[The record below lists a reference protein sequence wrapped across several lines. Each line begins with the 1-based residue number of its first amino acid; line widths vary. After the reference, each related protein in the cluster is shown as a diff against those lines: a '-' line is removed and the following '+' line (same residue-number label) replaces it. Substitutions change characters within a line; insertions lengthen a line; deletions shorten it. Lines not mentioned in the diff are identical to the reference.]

1 MFVNTENFREAAIHF
16 DKYGRYADGDYQS
29 WEWEDYWKQEHDR
42 VNNGYEVGGVKIT
55 GKHYLYLNYGRIMLN
70 EVKDQNTDGY
80 SKGRKQKAD
89 RIEFFPSFWDED
101 YALFWTWEIA
111 ENGISMTEMSKV
123 NAPLTIPIVMTEEN
137 LSGGKNHLWLKP
149 RGVGASWKGAI
160 IPIHRQFFGKDNNTF
175 LVAHEN
181 KYLTDDGLFDKYK
194 FQRNFLLANATGFS
208 RSFSKLDNKDLHY
221 RASRWEKTV
230 TSDLVEKG
238 KRTSVYGLTIN
249 GKPDNVRG
257 KRGSFVYEEFGSF
270 PQAHVTWGVAQ
281 QSVEQE
287 GIVFGTQYGFG
298 TGGDEGIGI
307 ESIDLMFRDTETY
320 NLLQFKDQWSEM
332 YRGEKCAYFTPATQS
347 VTFRDKDGNTD
358 TKKSLEY
365 IMSERAV
372 KANATDPKALPKYCA
387 EKPLTPE
394 EALSS
399 GDQNIFPTDLL
410 MKREA
415 YLKLTKEH
423 LNVVSYGM
431 LENTERGL
439 RFKIDEKGRRSYEK
453 YPVKPADSADSVV
466 AMLHQ
471 PYKIKGHVPDNLYR
485 ISIDAYRF
493 DDTTGDSL
501 GSIIV
506 IENPNKFTPYK
517 GDRIVAW
524 YHARPNKEDEF
535 SKVAYYLAEYYNA
548 KIAIENDEPGD
559 IIGYA
564 KRNKKYMKYL
574 EEEFQLAFDD
584 NVSMK
589 KTGRRKFGIMMSSGK
604 DDLRIA
610 YGNGYINEW
619 LLRER
624 GINPITGEIK
634 RNLDYV
640 YSLGLIAEL
649 IKYRKGR
656 NADRV
661 ASLRVNMYYEKELE
675 YNLRKPKEK
684 YTLPTFFTRK
694 LYQG

>member
-1 MFVNTENFREAAIHF
+1 MFVNTQYFREAAIHYE
-16 DKYGRYADGDYQS
+16 KYGRYADGDFQS
-29 WEWEDYWKQEHDR
+29 WEWEDYWTREHDR
-42 VNNGYEVGGVKIT
+42 VKNGYSVGGQKIT
-55 GKHYLYLNYGRIMLN
+55 GRHYLYLNYGRIMLN
-70 EVKDQNTDGY
+70 EVKDKNTEGY
-80 SKGRKQKAD
+80 TKRKKQKAD

-101 YALFWTWEIA
+101 YALFWTWDIA
-111 ENGISMTEMSKV
+111 ENGISMTEMEKV
-123 NAPLTIPIVMTEEN
+123 NIPMTIPIVMTEEN

-149 RGVGASWKGAI
+149 RGVGASWKGSI

-175 LVAHEN
+175 LVAHEE

-194 FQRNFLLANATGFS
+194 FQRNFLLSNASGFA
-208 RSFSKLDNKDLHY
+208 RSFSIMNNKDLHY

-230 TSDLVEKG
+230 VGDLVEKG

-257 KRGSFVYEEFGSF
+257 KRGTFVYEEFGSF
-270 PQAHVTWGVAQ
+270 PKAHTTWGVAQ

-320 NLLQFKDQWSEM
+320 NLLQFTDIWSEM
-332 YRGEKCAYFTPATQS
+332 YRGERCAYFTPATQS
-347 VTFRDKDGNTD
+347 ITFVDSNGNTD
-358 TKKSLEY
+358 TKSSLAY
-365 IMSERAV
+365 IMNEREI
-372 KANATDPKALPKYCA
+372 KKNANDPKALPKYCA

-415 YLKLTKEH
+415 YLKLTKQH
-423 LNVVSYGM
+423 LNVVNYGM
-431 LENTERGL
+431 LERTETGL
-439 RFKIDEKGRRSYEK
+439 KFKIDEKGKRSYEK
-453 YPVKPADSADSVV
+453 YPCKPSDSADAVI
-466 AMLHQ
+466 AMLH
-471 PYKIKGHVPDNLYR
+471 PPHKVGGLVPDNLYR
-485 ISIDAYRF
+485 ISVDAYRF
-493 DDTTGDSL
+493 DDTTGDSI
-501 GSIIV
+501 GSITV
-506 IENPNKFTPYK
+506 MENPNKFTPYK

-524 YHARPNKEDEF
+524 YYGRPNKEDDF
-535 SKVAYYLAEYYNA
+535 SKIVFYLAEYYNA
-548 KIAIENDEPGD
+548 MVAIENDEPGD

-564 KRNKKYMKYL
+564 KRNKRVMRYL
-574 EEEFQLAFDD
+574 ESEFQLAFDD
-584 NVSMK
+584 NISMK

-619 LLRER
+619 LQRER
-624 GINPITGEIK
+624 GIDPETGQIK
-634 RNLDYV
+634 YNIDYI
-640 YSLGLIAEL
+640 YSLGLLSEL

-661 ASLRVNMYYEKELE
+661 ASLRVSMYHEKELE
-675 YNLRKPKEK
+675 YSLRKPKEK
-684 YTLPTFFTRK
+684 NILPAFFNRK
-694 LYQG
+694 LYQ